1 MQGGQSPRKHYE
13 LAHVNFEGEAGAFAV
28 SFVPIAEIQGQL
40 LVAAPRAVWSKTVG
54 ERVLPPRALV
64 RAVLVEVIGASTDSP
79 EEPLQDHPGLTLW
92 VGFLQQKW
100 RNKLVLGG
108 AETPAFDV
116 WLEDEVFSE
125 ELGAI
130 MPFGPALA
138 NLADEHFAFM
148 SAVSGGGGEPRPL
161 ASRTDQLEQTFQSMQ
176 EKLDQLV
183 GRRPGGGATAKAA
196 TRRAEPRALGGSR
209 IPGLDPT
216 VVASAMEAGIG
227 EEQLRLIGDLMK
239 KETRLHDLP
248 TTRPRRN
255 ELSESEEEEEEEEE
269 EQEASAMG
277 RLWRRRSFS

>member
-1 MQGGQSPRKHYE
+1 MPDPPWQSGLLVQGGQSPRKHYE

-54 ERVLPPRALV
+54 ERVLPRGALV

-92 VGFLQQKW
+92 VGFLQRKW

-183 GRRPGGGATAKAA
+183 GRRPGGGARDVGATAKAA

-227 EEQLRLIGDLMK
+227 EEQLRLIGDLM
-239 KETRLHDLP
+239 
-248 TTRPRRN
+248 
-255 ELSESEEEEEEEEE
+255 
-269 EQEASAMG
+269 G
-277 RLWRRRSFS
+277 RRRPVFTTFLLPDRGATS